1 MRKAHPI
8 RAGASLYDR
17 PLATAIRFREEP
29 DDEEEEDDEDDPG
42 GDEDDD
48 NGDGYSE

>member
-8 RAGASLYDR
+8 RAGASLYDC
-17 PLATAIRFREEP
+17 PLAAGIHFREEP
-29 DDEEEEDDEDDPG
+29 DDEEEEDDEEDPG
-42 GDEDDD
+42 EDEDDD